1 MVVMEKDLKNSINE
15 KCPICHSSYEI
26 MQISKLKENNA
37 YLIFN
42 ECSSCHSFCRF
53 RIVDTINEVIDLLK
67 EEIKSKIEINKEI
80 NNIVSETQTKTK
92 SEREENIK
100 QEVCVFNEQEKEVF
114 EMEDE
119 MREEKEEKVSD
130 DIIEVGK
137 QLGYTEEQ
145 IQEILE
151 QREVLETFKVPPVPE
166 GATEGEKVFCRFVD
180 NKVKTIATKYGDRHA
195 VTVRDENGVRYTLWL
210 TTESVMREYLR
221 MRNELGDLTGKKIAV
236 YRRVYTHPKY
246 GKKIATTIQ
255 YIPE

>member
-1 MVVMEKDLKNSINE
+1 M
-15 KCPICHSSYEI
+15 CHSSYEI
-26 MQISKLKENNA
+26 TQISKLKENNA

-42 ECSSCHSFCRF
+42 ECSSCHSFFRF
-53 RIVDTINEVIDLLK
+53 KLVDSINEVIDLLK
-67 EEIKSKIEINKEI
+67 EEIKNKIEIN
-80 NNIVSETQTKTK
+80 NIASETQTKTK

-100 QEVCVFNEQEKEVF
+100 QEVCVFGNQEKDKKEEVF

-119 MREEKEEKVSD
+119 MREEKEEKKINE

-137 QLGYTEEQ
+137 SLGYTEEQ
-145 IQEILE
+145 IQEIIE

-166 GATEGEKVFCRFVD
+166 GEGNIEGPKAFCWFVD
-180 NKVKTIATKYGDRHA
+180 NKIKTIATKYGDRHA